1 MFDRREVMAGA
12 LAAGLTG
19 EPKTMYGLHGK
30 MTCAPGTRD
39 KVVAIL
45 MGGMD
50 VLRSFPGCRIY
61 LLGTD
66 PASPDDI
73 WITEVW
79 DDKAAHDASLKT
91 PEVQAE
97 IAQARG
103 MIVGGT
109 QQVTT
114 VLGGV
119 GLPK

>member
-1 MFDRREVMAGA
+1 MAGA
-12 LAAGLTG
+12 MASALMG
-19 EPKTMYGLHGK
+19 ESKTMYGLQGK

-50 VLRSFPGCRIY
+50 FLRSFPGCRLYI
-61 LLGTD
+61 LGTD

-97 IAQARG
+97 IAEARP
-103 MIVGGT
+103 MIVGGSA
-109 QQVTT
+109 QQVTA
-114 VLGGV
+114 VVGGV
-119 GLPK
+119 GL

>member
-50 VLRSFPGCRIY
+50 FLRSFPGCRIY

-79 DDKAAHDASLKT
+79 DDEAAHDASLKT

>member
-19 EPKTMYGLHGK
+19 EGKTMYGLQGK

-50 VLRSFPGCRIY
+50 FLRGFPGCHLY
-61 LLGTD
+61 VLGTD
-66 PASPDDI
+66 PDAPDDI

-79 DDKAAHDASLKT
+79 ADKAAHDASLNP

-109 QQVTT
+109 QQVTM